1 MLAAESGLKYAPTAL
16 NSDMLE
22 DRDYMRQPEYR
33 DPVFRA
39 PGWSWTLILLIA
51 YAVVF
56 VAEILVSPAPQRLA
70 PNNAFCNEYLALSK
84 EGIERG
90 FVWQLVTYQFMHA
103 GLLHLFFNGWA
114 IFAFGRELE
123 TLLGARKYL
132 ALLFSS
138 GIVGGVFQVL
148 TALLWPQLFGG
159 SVVGASACAFGL
171 VAAFALIF
179 PERELMILIFYVIP
193 VHLRAKTLLIISA
206 VLAVGGVVFS
216 ESVLGGNVANAAH
229 LGGMAMGWFFV
240 RKIMPGEWSWRTA
253 SPRPMAQKQPHPA
266 PAEPVDKKFG
276 GDFLAEEVDPILD
289 KISAHGIQSL
299 TARERDILESARK
312 KMTRS

>member
-1 MLAAESGLKYAPTAL
+1 
-16 NSDMLE
+16 MLE

-39 PGWSWTLILLIA
+39 PGWSWTMVLLIT

-56 VAEILVSPAPQRLA
+56 VAEILVSPSPQRLI
-70 PNNAFCNEYLALSK
+70 PGNAFCNEYFALSK

-90 FVWQLVTYQFMHA
+90 FVWQLLTYQFMHA

-114 IFAFGRELE
+114 IYAFGRELE
-123 TLLGARKYL
+123 TLLGGKKYL
-132 ALLFSS
+132 ALFFSS

-171 VAAFALIF
+171 VAAFALMF
-179 PERELMILIFYVIP
+179 PERELMILIFFVIP
-193 VHLRAKTLLIISA
+193 VRLRAKTLLIISA
-206 VLAVGGVVFS
+206 VLAGGGVVFS
-216 ESVLGGNVANAAH
+216 ESILGGNVANAAH

-240 RKIMPGEWSWRTA
+240 RKIMQGDWSQLTGA
-253 SPRPMAQKQPHPA
+253 LRPAAQKEIRRPSL
-266 PAEPVDKKFG
+266 EPMPKKSG
-276 GDFLAEEVDPILD
+276 GDFLADEVDPILD